1 VLAALVAPNWKDD
14 APKKRD
20 AQANSASKVSIDE
33 QVLNAAFQ
41 PALQSLQQ
49 ASFRSVAA
57 PASLRILELV
67 VCSCAHPSLAS
78 AVVGV
83 LQDVCSRVRAPSL
96 RCALSHAFKCCLR
109 LPGEAVDRCLFLLCQ
124 VQLSRE
130 TSSDAS
136 EDDAAA
142 LKACA
147 RLFSTSLRRDG
158 LALVLRA
165 QRDGVLPSAR
175 VVDVSRLVRTKYPPS
190 ELAADVRAA
199 LGLVVAEKGPDVA
212 GDLAR
217 AVRDEKK
224 FKKLLKAMVG
234 GKRKGSSGS

>member
-1 VLAALVAPNWKDD
+1 M
-14 APKKRD
+14 
-20 AQANSASKVSIDE
+20 
-33 QVLNAAFQ
+33 
-41 PALQSLQQ
+41 
-49 ASFRSVAA
+49 
-57 PASLRILELV
+57 
-67 VCSCAHPSLAS
+67 
-78 AVVGV
+78 
-83 LQDVCSRVRAPSL
+83 

-175 VVDVSRLVRTKYPPS
+175 VVDVARLVRTRYPPS

-234 GKRKGSSGS
+234 GKRKGSSG